1 MTANGDRG
9 RGARVPQDI
18 PLLGWW
24 DVAVRVK
31 GGIARHNVSLMSA
44 GLSMWA
50 LLSVFPALTAAV
62 SIYGLFETPAGV
74 VQQLGAFSGIL
85 PPGVW
90 QLFQNQLQD
99 VAMRAGGSLTLA
111 ALVSLLIALWSAR
124 SGMSSLMTATNIAYR
139 EHEKRGL
146 VKQFGLSLLFT
157 IGAVV
162 GLLVFLALALVVPFA
177 LEILGT
183 GGRVQVVA
191 EVLRWLLLWGFAVL
205 ALAILYRFAPAR
217 EQARWHW
224 VSWGSII
231 AATLWLA
238 GSALFAF
245 YVHSFASYQKV
256 YGALGS
262 VIVLLLWFYL
272 SSFFV
277 VLGAEIN
284 AELERQTKADT
295 TTGLPEPLGRR
306 GAYAADTVG
315 PGADKALQ
323 RQRSGRERSA
333 HTV

>member
-1 MTANGDRG
+1 
-9 RGARVPQDI
+9 V
-18 PLLGWW
+18 GWW

-31 GGIARHNVSLMSA
+31 GDIARDNVSLVSA

-62 SIYGLFETPAGV
+62 SVYGLFETPAGV
-74 VQQLGAFSGIL
+74 VQQLSVLSAIL

-90 QLFQNQLQD
+90 HLFEQQLQD
-99 VAMRAGGSLTLA
+99 VATRAGGSLTLA

-146 VKQFGLSLLFT
+146 LKQFGLSLLFT
-157 IGAVV
+157 LGAVV
-162 GLLVFLALALVVPFA
+162 GLLVFLALLLVVPVA
-177 LEILGT
+177 LDILGT
-183 GGRVQVVA
+183 GGWVQVAA
-191 EVLRWLLLWGFAVL
+191 EVLRWWLLWGFAVL
-205 ALAILYRFAPAR
+205 GLAILYRFAPAR

-224 VSWGSII
+224 VSSGSLI

-238 GSALFAF
+238 SSALFAL
-245 YVHSFASYQKV
+245 YVRSFANFQKA

-284 AELERQTKADT
+284 AELERQTKLDT
-295 TTGLPEPLGRR
+295 TTGLPEPLGSR
-306 GAYAADTVG
+306 GAYVPDTVG
-315 PGADKALQ
+315 PTAEKALQ
-323 RQRSGRERSA
+323 RQRQGSERSA

>member
-1 MTANGDRG
+1 M
-9 RGARVPQDI
+9 VPQEI
-18 PLLGWW
+18 PPVGWW

-31 GGIARHNVSLMSA
+31 GDIARDNVSLMSA

-74 VQQLGAFSGIL
+74 VQHLSTLSGIL

-90 QLFQNQLQD
+90 QLFETQLQD
-99 VAMRAGGSLTLA
+99 VATRAGGSLTLA

-146 VKQFGLSLLFT
+146 IRQFGLSLLFT

-162 GLLVFLALALVVPFA
+162 GLLVFLGLALVVPFA

-183 GGRVQVVA
+183 GGRVHMMA
-191 EVLRWLLLWGFAVL
+191 EVLRWFLLWGFAVL

-224 VSWGSII
+224 VSWGSMI

-245 YVHSFASYQKV
+245 YVHTFASYQKI

-284 AELERQTKADT
+284 AELERQTKTDT
-295 TTGLPEPLGRR
+295 TTGLPEPLGQR

-315 PGADKALQ
+315 PTAEKALQ
-323 RQRSGRERSA
+323 RQRSGSERSA